1 MWSIYVVDQLLF
13 CIVSSILTFD
23 FHLIWGSFLTFLGP
37 YWAIFGVRVGFK
49 NCFVV
54 YICRWPTFIFYS
66 FFNSDFW
73 FSLDFGSFLTFLGPY
88 WAIFGVGVGFKNRYG
103 VFLYRLTTFVFR
115 VFLYFCSI
123 MKFWVCVVGV
133 GFWGCGYCWA
143 VTIQYFLLICF
154 SQMSNNPSRRLSDG
168 NVH

>member
-1 MWSIYVVDQLLF
+1 MGYLWGWVGFRNCFGVYSCSWTTYIFYSSSNSDFWFWLNFGVVFYFWGPNWLFFWSGYVSITVLWSIYVVDQLLF

-73 FSLDFGSFLTFLGPY
+73 FSLDFGSFFYFFGALLGY
-88 WAIFGVGVGFKNRYG
+88 
-103 VFLYRLTTFVFR
+103 
-115 VFLYFCSI
+115 
-123 MKFWVCVVGV
+123 
-133 GFWGCGYCWA
+133 FWGRGRFQKPLWR
-143 VTIQYFLLICF
+143 LLI
-154 SQMSNNPSRRLSDG
+154 
-168 NVH
+168 